1 MFKGLIL
8 FSNLAIAL
16 IINVIF
22 GEGVK
27 VTQNSPNQVTPGG
40 EFVVE
45 ILIDKTDVTGF
56 AKIVQELP
64 EGFMA
69 EAIET
74 QGASFT
80 YNDNKVKLIW
90 MALPQANEFS
100 IKYKVLVSSEVSG
113 EKIISGKFSYLYNN
127 ERKTVDIPNNKIFV
141 GTEQVVESIPA
152 EILPESTMENPN
164 EQENTSTE
172 LETIAEDS
180 AEQEAASAELESI
193 ADNSIEQENT
203 SIELETIADNS
214 AEQEAAPAEIEPIL
228 ENSIEQENTSTEP
241 ETIADNSVDKAIEI
255 KLESATQNMPEPI
268 VSGERKVKDMGN
280 GTFKIEISIN
290 QNGIEG
296 FAKAQEQLPA
306 GIVLVKGGETNNAVF
321 SYVDSQAKFVW
332 MSVPKDNPIYVTYT
346 VIASDIS
353 AEQLRNMDG
362 TFAYLHNEE
371 TKKAKITPS
380 SNQPA
385 AAKPIVENTG
395 AITSA
400 GSAILN
406 AQVPNDYTEITASK
420 VHDNL
425 PNLIEPAPIREKT
438 TEPTSSIPAPEN
450 GVSYR
455 VQICAGHTPVEPN
468 SYFKRAFNFSEEPIK
483 LENHEG
489 WIKYTIGGFD
499 TYRTARTRR
508 NVVNAGYEL
517 PGPFVSAYNDGT
529 RITVQEALMISNQ
542 KWVQ

>member
-141 GTEQVVESIPA
+141 GTEQVVESIPS
-152 EILPESTMENPN
+152 EILPESTMENPIEPETAPN
-164 EQENTSTE
+164 EP
-172 LETIAEDS
+172 ETTAE
-180 AEQEAASAELESI
+180 
-193 ADNSIEQENT
+193 T
-203 SIELETIADNS
+203 SI
-214 AEQEAAPAEIEPIL
+214 
-228 ENSIEQENTSTEP
+228 EP
-241 ETIADNSVDKAIEI
+241 ETIAETLVEPETIAETPVEPETIAETPVEPETIVETPVEKVIE
-255 KLESATQNMPEPI
+255 KTTSEQATKTTLESATQNTPEPI
-268 VSGERKVKDMGN
+268 IIGERKVKDMGN
-280 GTFKIEISIN
+280 GTFKIEISID

-306 GIVLVKGGETNNAVF
+306 GISVVTGGETNNAVF

-346 VIASDIS
+346 VTASDIS

-362 TFAYLHNEE
+362 TFAYLHNDE

-380 SNQPA
+380 SNQPEA
-385 AAKPIVENTG
+385 VKPLVETN
-395 AITSA
+395 
-400 GSAILN
+400 
-406 AQVPNDYTEITASK
+406 TEITENETNVEK
-420 VHDNL
+420 I
-425 PNLIEPAPIREKT
+425 PNLLEPAPIVETT

-450 GVSYR
+450 GVTYR

-468 SYFKRAFNFSEEPIK
+468 SYFKRAFSFSEEPIM

-499 TYRTARTRR
+499 TYKTARTRR
-508 NVVNAGYEL
+508 NVVTDGYEL

>member
-8 FSNLAIAL
+8 FSNLVLAL
-16 IINVIF
+16 IMNVIF

-27 VTQNSPNQVTPGG
+27 VTQNTPNQIDPGG

-45 ILIDKTDVTGF
+45 IVINKTDVTGF

-90 MALPQANEFS
+90 MALPQVNEFS
-100 IKYKVLVSSEVSG
+100 IKYKVTVSSEVSG
-113 EKIISGKFSYLYNN
+113 EKIVSGKFSYLYNN
-127 ERKTVDIPNNKIFV
+127 ERKTVDIPNNIILV
-141 GTEQVVESIPA
+141 GTEQVVESTPA
-152 EILPESTMENPN
+152 EIVPESTMENPI
-164 EQENTSTE
+164 ES
-172 LETIAEDS
+172 ET
-180 AEQEAASAELESI
+180 
-193 ADNSIEQENT
+193 T
-203 SIELETIADNS
+203 
-214 AEQEAAPAEIEPIL
+214 P
-228 ENSIEQENTSTEP
+228 TEP
-241 ETIADNSVDKAIEI
+241 ETIAENLVEPETTPTEPETIVETPVETDIE
-255 KLESATQNMPEPI
+255 KTTSEQAPKTTLESATQNTPEPI
-268 VSGERKVKDMGN
+268 VIGERKVKDMGN
-280 GTFKIEISIN
+280 GTFKIEISID

-306 GIVLVKGGETNNAVF
+306 GITVVKGGETNNAVF

-332 MSVPKDNPIYVTYT
+332 MSIPKNNPIYITYT
-346 VIASDIS
+346 VTASGVN

-362 TFAYLHNEE
+362 TFAYLYNEE

-380 SNQPA
+380 SNQPEA
-385 AAKPIVENTG
+385 VKPVVETN
-395 AITSA
+395 
-400 GSAILN
+400 
-406 AQVPNDYTEITASK
+406 TEITENETIVEK
-420 VHDNL
+420 I
-425 PNLIEPAPIREKT
+425 PNLLEPAPIVETTENESTVEKIPNLLEPAPIVETT
-438 TEPTSSIPAPEN
+438 TEPTSSIPVPEN
-450 GVSYR
+450 GVTYK
-455 VQICAGHTPVEPN
+455 VQICAGHLPVETN
-468 SYFKRAFNFSEEPIK
+468 SYFKSAFSFSEGPIM

-499 TYRTARTRR
+499 TYKTARTRR
-508 NVVNAGYEL
+508 NVVTAGYEL

-542 KWVQ
+542 KWIQ